1 MANICDVSLT
11 ARGFT
16 TKSDMDAF
24 AQILHNVNKEE
35 TRVSGK
41 WLPYFDVDIDV
52 NYDNNTILGEGW
64 CKWSADRLL
73 DSYVQ
78 EAKADNLNIT
88 SLEELSEAFGIDIE
102 ILGTEPGCEVG
113 QHYLVEGGRLTLEE
127 YFDYNEYEVLDSYE
141 AFVEENG
148 DILDEETWQ
157 AHVDDGD
164 EWIPVGDP
172 ETPYGILWSRKYKN
186 AI

>member
-1 MANICDVSLT
+1 MANICDVSLI
-11 ARGFT
+11 ARGFK
-16 TKSDMDAF
+16 TKKDMDAF
-24 AQILHNVNKEE
+24 AQILRNGDNDN
-35 TRVSGK
+35 TRANGRWMPFFEVY
-41 WLPYFDVDIDV
+41 PDV
-52 NYDNNTILGEGW
+52 NYDSNTILGEGW

-88 SLEELSEAFGIDIE
+88 SLEELSAAFGIDIE
-102 ILGTEPGCEVG
+102 VLGTEPGCEVG
-113 QHYLVEGGRLTLEE
+113 QHYLIEGGRLTLEE
-127 YFDYNEYEVLDSYE
+127 YFGYNEYEVLDSYE
-141 AFVEENG
+141 TFVKENG
-148 DILDEETWQ
+148 DILDEDTWNQ
-157 AHVDDGD
+157 YFEDGD